1 MLLSISGILYCRNR
15 LEPSEYD
22 TPSQMYARLHFTL
35 LSHPTVRYR
44 RYVVNDL
51 LDVIGKRLTIVINSN
66 NYLVICNKIL
76 YRCRGR
82 IFLAQFFLQIFSLS
96 ALFLSTIKQAVLPTL
111 TKQLGKHNHI
121 N

>member
-1 MLLSISGILYCRNR
+1 MLLSISGISYCRNR

-66 NYLVICNKIL
+66 NYLVLCKNIIDVEEE
-76 YRCRGR
+76 YFSR
-82 IFLAQFFLQIFSLS
+82 IFFCRSFHYQRYFYQLLNKLFFR
-96 ALFLSTIKQAVLPTL
+96 
-111 TKQLGKHNHI
+111 H
-121 N
+121 

>member
-1 MLLSISGILYCRNR
+1 MLLLSTGAVGFATKYERTIYLTFTVATRAIWKNR

-51 LDVIGKRLTIVINSN
+51 LDVIVSVGSAVSLFMGAS
-66 NYLVICNKIL
+66 IL
-76 YRCRGR
+76 SIFELPYWLFIRRDR
-82 IFLAQFFLQIFSLS
+82 IA
-96 ALFLSTIKQAVLPTL
+96 
-111 TKQLGKHNHI
+111 
-121 N
+121 

>member
-51 LDVIGKRLTIVINSN
+51 LDVIGKRLTIVINSD

-82 IFLAQFFLQIFSLS
+82 IFLAHFFFYRSFHYQRYFYQLLNK
-96 ALFLSTIKQAVLPTL
+96 LFFR
-111 TKQLGKHNHI
+111 H
-121 N
+121 